1 MRFDE
6 HLPRDRRACP
16 VAERCVQRSVDR
28 ATKRFCRG
36 ERCAANRTA
45 RGAFGIPG
53 EEHAVGERLERC
65 SLRKM
70 LLRGGCKQRRQGARV
85 AWLNL
90 PGNELWIGFRGGGAV
105 HGSLFVSRANRVLL
119 RVNESPS
126 ALVISVGR
134 NSAWVALDGE
144 PGIRLAQ
151 IRRSSGARSMPVPG
165 DRVRVS
171 PLDDAIVVIDA
182 IEPRDRL
189 LARRTVAGREKAL
202 AANVEL
208 LVTVTSLAAPPPRTI
223 VLDQLLVYAHFEEI
237 AALVVFTKADLTE
250 GASPLPALYNSL
262 GYRCL
267 SLDAKHGLGVEDLR
281 AAIGGSRAL
290 LVGVSGVG
298 KSSIFRWMGGENEI
312 GDLSRFG
319 LGRQTTTAARLVR
332 LDPGFLIDSPG
343 VADFGLGL
351 VTPGEL
357 APAFPEFA
365 AAGRCKFADC
375 AHRSEPGC
383 AIRNAVTRGEIA
395 ASRYD
400 SYTRFLSER

>member
-1 MRFDE
+1 M
-6 HLPRDRRACP
+6 
-16 VAERCVQRSVDR
+16 
-28 ATKRFCRG
+28 
-36 ERCAANRTA
+36 
-45 RGAFGIPG
+45 
-53 EEHAVGERLERC
+53 
-65 SLRKM
+65 
-70 LLRGGCKQRRQGARV
+70 
-85 AWLNL
+85 
-90 PGNELWIGFRGGGAV
+90 
-105 HGSLFVSRANRVLL
+105 
-119 RVNESPS
+119 NESPS

-134 NSAWVALDGE
+134 NSAWVALEGE

-171 PLDDAIVVIDA
+171 PLDDAVVVIDA

-189 LARRTVAGREKAL
+189 LARRTIAGREKAL

-237 AALVVFTKADLTE
+237 AALVVFTKADLAE
-250 GASPLPALYNSL
+250 SASPLPTLYSAL

-267 SLDAKHGLGVEDLR
+267 SIDAKHGAGIEEFR
-281 AAIGGSRAL
+281 AALDGSRSL

-351 VTPGEL
+351 VTPSEL
-357 APAFPEFA
+357 APAFREFA
-365 AAGRCKFADC
+365 AAGRCRFADC
-375 AHRSEPGC
+375 SHRSEPGC
-383 AIRNAVTRGEIA
+383 AIREAVTRGEIA
-395 ASRYD
+395 ASRYE
-400 SYTRFLSER
+400 SYTRFLSEG